1 MNGLFMATFYNQ
13 ATLSYNGREVV
24 SNIATGQTV
33 EVLTAVKTAL
43 SDTYRVGDTVTYVVA
58 LTNVGTIP
66 LTGLTVVDNL
76 GAYTAVTGSTV
87 VPLDYV
93 DGTLRVF
100 TNGVLQPTPTI
111 TAVTSLTVT
120 DISVP
125 AGGNTL
131 LVYETTVNAFAP
143 QLTDGTV
150 TNEVTVSGGGISPV
164 VANETISAEVGAQ
177 LSITKSLTPAVVPEN
192 GQLTYTFVIQ
202 NMGNTAATAT
212 DNIVVTDTFNPILT
226 GITVTYNGTVWT
238 TPENYTY
245 DETTGVFSTVVGAI
259 TVPAATYT
267 QDVTTGVWTIDP
279 GEAVITVSGT
289 V

>member
-1 MNGLFMATFYNQ
+1 MATFYNQ

-76 GAYTAVTGSTV
+76 GAYTAVTGGTV

-164 VANETISAEVGAQ
+164 VADETISAEVGAQ

-202 NMGNTAATAT
+202 NTGNAPATAA
-212 DNIVVTDTFNPILT
+212 DNVTVTDAFDPVLTNIAVTFE
-226 GITVTYNGTVWT
+226 GTAWT
-238 TPENYTY
+238 SPTNYTY
-245 DETTGVFSTVVGAI
+245 SESTGLFRTIPGQI
-259 TVPAATYT
+259 TVPAASYV
-267 QDVTTGVWTIDP
+267 QDPVT
-279 GEAVITVSGT
+279 GEWIVTPGT
-289 V
+289 VTLTVTGTI